1 MNGNKMIV
9 KPVSASFLP
18 SCTSTLTHRQPQA
31 AYNCLKYPLAQRQTF
46 FDVLSNQVTFPLCFP
61 TPLLSSLVSCKCA
74 KLLQSCATFWD
85 SKDCGL
91 PGSSVPGGSPGK
103 NTEVGC
109 HTLLQGI
116 FPTQGSNPRLLCL
129 LHWQVRSSPLVLP
142 GKPCSLFI
150 VKQRPFLPNP
160 REARL
165 QQYVN
170 WELPEV
176 ETGFRKGRGIR
187 NQINNIHWIT
197 EKRKEFQK
205 KKHLLCFT
213 DYAKAFDCMKVKVL
227 VIQSGLTLCDPS
239 PPGSSV
245 HEDSPGKDTGV
256 SCHSLLQGIFLTQ
269 G

>member
-18 SCTSTLTHRQPQA
+18 SGTWTLTHRQPQA
-31 AYNCLKYPLAQRQTF
+31 ACNCLKYPLAPRQTF

-103 NTEVGC
+103 NTKVDC
-109 HTLLQGI
+109 HALLQRI

-129 LHWQVRSSPLVLP
+129 LHWQVGFSPLVPP
-142 GKPCSLFI
+142 GKPCFLFI

-187 NQINNIHWIT
+187 NQITNIHWIT

-205 KKHLLCFT
+205 NIYSASLTMLKPLTAWKCKCWSFSQVWLFVTH
-213 DYAKAFDCMKVKVL
+213 
-227 VIQSGLTLCDPS
+227 GL
-239 PPGSSV
+239 
-245 HEDSPGKDTGV
+245 
-256 SCHSLLQGIFLTQ
+256 
-269 G
+269 